1 MSRSTVKIMSVFST
15 LTILVATLP
24 SKAMADS
31 NPTAPPAEWTVSGS
45 ATVASQYRY
54 RGISQSDNRP
64 VIQGAITVAHASGFY
79 VSTWGS
85 SASAGDSPIDIGGAE
100 LDIYG
105 GFSHTLGHTGIVF
118 DGGLYGYI
126 FAGMPKGNFYEIY
139 GSLSQTLGPV
149 TGKIG
154 SAFAPAQ
161 KLFDYNLTSPAQ
173 KNLYVYAEVTGAV
186 PHTPI
191 TLHSHLAHAGG
202 GLDYARPYVDYAIGT
217 TAKWKS
223 LALDLSLVGA
233 TISHDDLARSGLT
246 ANSSGGVDPLKLDAF
261 YRQGKPVGVI
271 SLTASF

>member
-1 MSRSTVKIMSVFST
+1 MSRSTAKTLSAVSV
-15 LTILVATLP
+15 LMVLVATPP
-24 SKAMADS
+24 SKALADS

-79 VSTWGS
+79 VSAWGS
-85 SASAGDSPIDIGGAE
+85 SASAGDSPIDIGGTE

-105 GFSHTLGHTGIVF
+105 GYSHALGHTGIVY

-126 FAGMPKGNFYEIY
+126 FAGMPQRNFYEIY

-149 TGKIG
+149 TGKVG

-161 KLFDYNLTSPAQ
+161 KLFDYNLTSPAR

-186 PHTPI
+186 PRTPI
-191 TLHSHLAHAGG
+191 TLHSHLAHSDG
-202 GLDYARPYVDYAIGT
+202 GLDYARPYVDYSLGA

-223 LALDLSLVGA
+223 LALDLSVVGA
-233 TISHDDLARSGLT
+233 TISHDDLARSGPV
-246 ANSSGGVDPLKLDAF
+246 ANGSGGVDPLKLDAF

>member
-1 MSRSTVKIMSVFST
+1 MLPIFYVSIVLIA
-15 LTILVATLP
+15 TIP
-24 SKAMADS
+24 SKALADS
-31 NPTAPPAEWTVSGS
+31 DPAAPPAEWTVSGS

-85 SASAGDSPIDIGGAE
+85 SASAGDSPIDIGGTE
-100 LDIYG
+100 LDVYG
-105 GFSHTLGHTGIVF
+105 GYSHTLGHTGIVY
-118 DGGLYGYI
+118 DAGLYGYI

-161 KLFDYNLTSPAQ
+161 KVFDYNLTSPAR
-173 KNLYVYAEVTGAV
+173 KNLYVYAEVTSAI
-186 PHTPI
+186 PRTPI
-191 TLHSHLAHAGG
+191 TLHSHLAHTGG
-202 GLDYARPYVDYAIGT
+202 GLDYARPYVDYAIGA

-233 TISHDDLARSGLT
+233 TISRGDLIRSGLIT
-246 ANSSGGVDPLKLDAF
+246 NGAGGVDPLKLDAF